1 MWAVF
6 YRLCPGS
13 ADRLALESE
22 PRKGGSSMAIRTSHP
37 YGANQRISGG
47 STLGIGVE
55 ARRAGAR
62 TGRTDPGV
70 SAQWN
75 TGPHTTGPMFPRAG
89 PRLSRV
95 FLLRRM
101 WLVPELVFGRAD
113 GGITLVAPQ
122 TQTPHL
128 PASPVPPT
136 VRDREETE
144 QAIVGKVV
152 ELLSARPHDRFL
164 AGPKKWPG
172 WPGPAGRRR

>member
-1 MWAVF
+1 MF
-6 YRLCPGS
+6 HRSGPG
-13 ADRLALESE
+13 
-22 PRKGGSSMAIRTSHP
+22 P
-37 YGANQRISGG
+37 SG
-47 STLGIGVE
+47 
-55 ARRAGAR
+55 
-62 TGRTDPGV
+62 
-70 SAQWN
+70 
-75 TGPHTTGPMFPRAG
+75 TGPG
-89 PRLSRV
+89 LSRV
-95 FLLRRM
+95 FLLRLM

-113 GGITLVAPQ
+113 GGVTLAAPQ

-172 WPGPAGRRR
+172 WPGPAGRHR